1 MKKFVFVIFILI
13 GAVFR
18 CFATPERRISA
29 ALGIVGHAYLKERT
43 LESENLRYRYPD
55 PNDTGRFEYTDED
68 LVFSPFNLSFHYGRT
83 IGKHL
88 DIGGCFGYDYLRM
101 KQETE
106 IITSIGEQTS
116 PHGNTYTLWESSH
129 KYGMLNRHV
138 LYIMPEATLY
148 WFKEK
153 HAAMYCKLALG
164 VDFVV
169 EKRVFTYPSSSAVV
183 SGEPHFC
190 FQISPVGVE
199 AGGEYLRVLVELG
212 YGAQGTFQVGIRH
225 ILREPENIKE

>member
-1 MKKFVFVIFILI
+1 MKRFVFVIFILI
-13 GAVFR
+13 GAVFS

-29 ALGIVGHAYLKERT
+29 GLGIVGHAYLKERIS
-43 LESENLRYRYPD
+43 ESENLRYNYPN
-55 PNDTGRFEYTDED
+55 PNDTGIFEYTDED

-129 KYGMLNRHV
+129 KSGMLNRHV

-164 VDFVV
+164 VEFVV
-169 EKRVFTYPSSSAVV
+169 EKRVFTYPSSTAVV
-183 SGEPHFC
+183 SGEPNFC

-199 AGGEYLRVLVELG
+199 AGGEYWRVYVELG
-212 YGAQGTFQVGIRH
+212 YGAQGTFHVGLRH
-225 ILREPENIKE
+225 ILRETENNKE